1 MWEMKNLF
9 AGIAVTIFAL
19 FGVATIIKGDGE
31 PKCNIVNGCAY
42 KVLGKDLC
50 IKEVDVYSVLA

>member
-19 FGVATIIKGDGE
+19 FGVALMIKGSKE
-31 PKCNIVNGCAY
+31 PYVYICT
-42 KVLGKDLC
+42 VLLFGIAISFFRNAKR
-50 IKEVDVYSVLA
+50 

>member
-31 PKCNIVNGCAY
+31 PY
-42 KVLGKDLC
+42 
-50 IKEVDVYSVLA
+50 VYICTLLLFGVAVSFFRNAKR